1 MIRDYEHLR
10 WDIDEDV
17 NEIAKLNKKK
27 EEIIQKG
34 GDFSELPSIKAA
46 KEYFARRIYKYLR
59 M

>member
-1 MIRDYEHLR
+1 MIRGYEDLW

-27 EEIIQKG
+27 DEIIETG

-46 KEYFARRIYKYLR
+46 KEYFARKIYKHLR
-59 M
+59 R